1 MSDQADLQTALNAKQ
16 DVISDLSTIRS
27 GAELGS
33 TAIQP
38 NLLSIVATT
47 GNYNDLIDKPLI
59 DYTSD
64 LTQYQYEDEY
74 TSDDWTQQYKTDVLR
89 TLYGGNRVMYV
100 NGDNPGSTVEH
111 KVDISLPELI

>member
-1 MSDQADLQTALNAKQ
+1 MNAKQ

-33 TAIQP
+33 TAVQP
-38 NLLSIVATT
+38 NSLSIVATS

-64 LTQYQYEDEY
+64 LTQYQY
-74 TSDDWTQQYKTDVLR
+74 TIDDAAQQNKTDVLR
-89 TLYGGNRVMYV
+89 TFYGGNRVIYV
-100 NGDNPGSTVEH
+100 DEGNPGSIVEH
-111 KVDISLPELI
+111 KVDLSLPELT

>member
-1 MSDQADLQTALNAKQ
+1 MQTALNAKQ

-33 TAIQP
+33 TAVQP
-38 NLLSIVATT
+38 NSLSAVATS

-74 TSDDWTQQYKTDVLR
+74 TGDWTQQYKTDLLR
-89 TLYGGNRVMYV
+89 TVYGGDRLMYV
-100 NGDNPGSTVEH
+100 NGDNPGSIVEH
-111 KVDISLPELI
+111 KIDISLPELT